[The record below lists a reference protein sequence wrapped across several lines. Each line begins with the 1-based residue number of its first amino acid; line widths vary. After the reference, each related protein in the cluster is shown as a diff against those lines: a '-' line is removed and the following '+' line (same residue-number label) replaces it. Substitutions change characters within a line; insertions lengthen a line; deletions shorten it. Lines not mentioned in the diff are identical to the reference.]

1 MELTLRQKKQAT
13 LLYHYASLEYL
24 KPVQKMVNDVIKGID
39 ITLQLASDEGRDR
52 FLVNERWGAR
62 DTSANWS
69 TYAFPALLDLQ
80 KSVAKQISNVAFE
93 SYGHTGVYN
102 CQRTMDERS
111 MNWATEDEEDRFEK
125 QMEALADYAYP
136 VDCTLSRGPQWRDD
150 VFHDYW
156 QKTKANFPRIPQFR
170 LREDV
175 LGESDKKPPRTGVYA
190 PIDDPYGAL
199 QFAWTGD
206 NYGELCDC
214 TTFNQM
220 GLDAVHAV
228 GIENLWNDSPR
239 LLSFLL
245 QSSYR
250 DAYEKECR
258 KCNFDPVDPVSATA
272 YMSGDAFIDLPRKW
286 VYVEILPD
294 AYEELAAV
302 ETAESVTSPTGR
314 LRAEPNDLVP
324 KTGWWH
330 SQAKPNGQALH
341 YFEAGQHFP
350 DWHTTHYGSVIWGFD
365 PDEQKEPPKR

>member
-24 KPVQKMVNDVIKGID
+24 KPLQGMVNDVIKGVD

-80 KSVAKQISNVAFE
+80 KSVAKQVSNVAFE

-136 VDCTLSRGPQWRDD
+136 IDKTLSRGPLWRLDIFD
-150 VFHDYW
+150 ESW
-156 QKTKANFPRIPQFR
+156 QKTKANFLRIPQFR

-214 TTFNQM
+214 KTFNQM
-220 GLDAVHAV
+220 GLDAVRAV
-228 GIENLWNDSPR
+228 GYENLWNDSPQLLDF
-239 LLSFLL
+239 LLSSKYLSEFKKE
-245 QSSYR
+245 SYFDAR
-250 DAYEKECR
+250 DA
-258 KCNFDPVDPVSATA
+258 NAASLF
-272 YMSGDAFIDLPRKW
+272 MAFEGFTNLPRKW
-286 VYVEILPD
+286 IYVEMLPD
-294 AYEELAAV
+294 AYEDLPPE
-302 ETAESVTSPTGR
+302 ETEAHADHGR
-314 LRAEPNDLVP
+314 LRGLRNELVP

-330 SQAKPNGQALH
+330 SLARPNGQALH

-350 DWHTTHYGSVIWGFD
+350 DWQFTTIGEVIWDFD
-365 PDEQKEPPKR
+365 PDKQAPPPKK

>member
-1 MELTLRQKKQAT
+1 MPHTFELTLWHKQQAT

-24 KPVQKMVNDVIKGID
+24 KPLHGMVSAVIKGID

-69 TYAFPALLDLQ
+69 SYAFPALLDLQ

-102 CQRTMDERS
+102 CWRTMGERS
-111 MNWATEDEEDRFEK
+111 MNWATPDEEEQFEK
-125 QMEALADYAYP
+125 QMTALSRYADP
-136 VDCTLSRGPQWRDD
+136 IDVTLSRAPQWDD
-150 VFHDYW
+150 ALLNVYW
-156 QKTKANFPRIPQFR
+156 QETKANFSRIPQFR

-190 PIDDPYGAL
+190 PIDDPSGAL

-220 GLDAVHAV
+220 GLDAIRAV
-228 GIENLWNDSPR
+228 GYENIWNDSPQ
-239 LLSFLL
+239 LLAFLL
-245 QSSYR
+245 NSKYLSEFKKKSYFNER
-250 DAYEKECR
+250 DVTAA
-258 KCNFDPVDPVSATA
+258 SAF
-272 YMSGDAFIDLPRKW
+272 MSGEAFTNLPRKW
-286 VYVEILPD
+286 VYVEMLPD
-294 AYEELAAV
+294 AYEDLPPE
-302 ETAESVTSPTGR
+302 ETVTSANHGR
-314 LRAEPNDLVP
+314 LRAERNELVP

-330 SQAKPNGQALH
+330 SIARPNGQALH
-341 YFEAGQHFP
+341 YFEAGQRFP
-350 DWHTTHYGSVIWGFD
+350 DWQFTKTGEIIWGYD
-365 PDEQKEPPKR
+365 PDQQPPSPKK